1 MHGIVGKESKP
12 LLYIHWIWYVECV
25 SSLSLS
31 KETLVQQS
39 ATYLRPNAIQFPGE
53 PGQG

>member
-1 MHGIVGKESKP
+1 MHGSGGKREQAIA
-12 LLYIHWIWYVECV
+12 IHWIWYVECV